1 MKCDLRIILV
11 SGTKWWKHACLQPII
26 THEESRYRFANCL
39 KLTKYPTCSI
49 ETFSPTLS
57 MDIQIN
63 SVKFLVRLFCLCV
76 SIHSTNY
83 NKEAQYNKKKSPQN
97 AKLYLV
103 FSIVMKTTLLPS
115 SRGSAQLL
123 EKYFL
128 VNMVIDPLGI
138 DSKSWKQ
145 VRMA

>member
-1 MKCDLRIILV
+1 MTCDWRIILV
-11 SGTKWWKHACLQPII
+11 SGTKWWKHACLQPI

-39 KLTKYPTCSI
+39 KLTKYPTCGI
-49 ETFSPTLS
+49 GTFSPTLS

-63 SVKFLVRLFCLCV
+63 SVIFLVRLFCLCI
-76 SIHSTNY
+76 SMHSTNY

-103 FSIVMKTTLLPS
+103 CSIVMKTTLWNYL
-115 SRGSAQLL
+115 
-123 EKYFL
+123 L

-145 VRMA
+145 VRME